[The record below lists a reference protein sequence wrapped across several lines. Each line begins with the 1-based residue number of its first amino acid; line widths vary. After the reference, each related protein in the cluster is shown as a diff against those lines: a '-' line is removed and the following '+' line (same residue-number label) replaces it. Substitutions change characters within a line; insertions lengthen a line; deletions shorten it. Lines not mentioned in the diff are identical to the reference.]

1 MRQNH
6 LRAHFL
12 RARQRTETICAPL
25 EREDYVPQPILDVSP
40 PKWHLAHTT
49 WFFETFILSTY
60 LPAYEAFNPAYAFL
74 FNSYYNHEGERV
86 PRDKRGYL
94 SRPTVPEVFAY
105 RKAITDAVDL
115 LLQQKDLPSQLLD
128 TLEIGIQ
135 HEEQHQ
141 ELLVY
146 DIQYI
151 LGSQPTMPAYG
162 SGFSYKPLPESAW
175 ITLPE
180 GLYPIGYRSDGFCFD
195 NEKGAHQVFL
205 PAFEIAREVV
215 RNAEYLEFI
224 EEGGYQNFR
233 YWLAEGWDLLQKEKW
248 QAPLYWKKQGGDWY
262 SYQLSGFQKLHPD
275 EPLRHVSFFEA
286 QAFAT
291 WKGCRLPTEFEWEAA
306 AAQLKSGQVWEW
318 TYSAY
323 LPYPGFS
330 IAPGALGEYNG
341 KFMSNQHVLRG
352 SSIATAPGHSR
363 SSYRNFFPTGSR
375 WLFSGLR
382 LTR

>member
-1 MRQNH
+1 MRQKYLH
-6 LRAHFL
+6 KHFL
-12 RARQRTETICAPL
+12 RTRVRTEAICAPL
-25 EREDYVPQPILDVSP
+25 EREDYVPQPLLDVSP
-40 PKWHLAHTT
+40 PKWHLGHTT
-49 WFFETFILSTY
+49 WFFETFLLSVY
-60 LPAYEAFNPAYAFL
+60 DKHYPAFNPEYAFL

-86 PRDKRGYL
+86 PRDKRGFL

-105 RKAITDAVDL
+105 RKAITAAVDL
-115 LLQQKDLPSQLLD
+115 LLKQKDLPEQLLD

-151 LGSQPTMPAYG
+151 LGSQPTKPAYG
-162 SGFSYKPLPESAW
+162 TGFSFQALPEPEW
-175 ITLPE
+175 IAIPE
-180 GLYPIGYRSDGFCFD
+180 GRYTVGYQGQGFCFD
-195 NEKGAHQVFL
+195 NEKRAHDVYL
-205 PAFEIAREVV
+205 LDFEIASEVV
-215 RNAEYLEFI
+215 RNRDYIEFI
-224 EEGGYQNFR
+224 EEGGYENFR
-233 YWLAEGWDLLQKEKW
+233 YWLAEGWDLAKAEHWK
-248 QAPLYWKKQGGDWY
+248 APLYWEKRNGDWY
-262 SYQLSGFQKLHPD
+262 SYQLSGFQKIHPD
-275 EPLRHVSFFEA
+275 EPLRHISFFEA
-286 QAFAT
+286 QAFAS

-306 AAQLKSGQVWEW
+306 AAQLQKGQVWEW
-318 TYSAY
+318 TNSAY

-352 SSIATAPGHSR
+352 SSIATAAGHSR
-363 SSYRNFFPTGSR
+363 RSYRNFFPTGSR